1 MQQNKRHRAAA
12 KPFNRREWLRIG
24 GLGCLGLSL
33 PAVLAPRL
41 SAAAASP
48 PSSPAFASK
57 TFGRAKSCIILFL
70 GGGPPQH
77 ETFDPKPDAP
87 VEYRG
92 DFKPIRTSVPG
103 LNFCELLPD
112 TAKIAHKLTVI
123 RSMTTGIDAHAVSG
137 YQMMTGRVH
146 PAKVDRPVSP
156 ADWPHI
162 GSLVAALK
170 PSERSPLSAV
180 TIPEPLVNNPGVAWP
195 GQTGGFMGHSWDPR
209 LFKCDPS
216 ASDFRIDELT
226 LPDDVSLDRLASRQG
241 LIRDLDARLRTADKE
256 GRLAGLE
263 TSRQQA
269 FEMLSSGATRLAFEL
284 DRESPA
290 LRARYGPHKFG
301 QSALLA
307 RRLIEAGVRLVQV
320 NFPREPGDLSSPNPL
335 WDTHRK
341 NTDRLKANLCPPFD
355 RAFPALVNDLE
366 ERGILD
372 ETLVVVMGEFGRS
385 PKINTFG
392 GRDHWGSCF
401 SIALAG
407 AGLGG
412 GNVIGASD
420 RDGAY
425 VKDRAVHASELS
437 ATIFH
442 LLGIDPAGMFHDRLN
457 RPLPIAESR
466 PISELIG

>member
-1 MQQNKRHRAAA
+1 MKRSKHTHATAR
-12 KPFNRREWLRIG
+12 PHNRREWLRIG

-33 PAVLAPRL
+33 PNLLAPRL
-41 SAAAASP
+41 SAAS
-48 PSSPAFASK
+48 PSSLPAKS
-57 TFGRAKSCIILFL
+57 FGRAKSCIILFL

-87 VEYRG
+87 IELRG
-92 DFKPIRTSVPG
+92 DFKSIRTSVPG
-103 LNFCELLPD
+103 LKFCELLPD
-112 TAKIAHKLTVI
+112 TARIAHKLTVI
-123 RSMTTGIDAHAVSG
+123 RSMTTGINAHAVSG

-156 ADWPHI
+156 EDWPHI

-170 PSERSPLSAV
+170 PSQRSPLSAV

-216 ASDFRIDELT
+216 APDFRIDELT
-226 LPDDVSLDRLASRQG
+226 LPDNVSLDRLASRKG
-241 LIRDLDARLRTADKE
+241 LIANLDSRLRKADKD

-269 FEMLSSGATRLAFEL
+269 FDMLSSSATRRAFEL

-307 RRLIEAGVRLVQV
+307 RRLVEAGVRLVQV

-341 NTDRLKANLCPPFD
+341 NTDRLKTNLCPPFD
-355 RAFPALVNDLE
+355 RAFPALVNDLD
-366 ERGILD
+366 ERGLLD

-392 GRDHWGSCF
+392 GRDHWGACF

-407 AGLGG
+407 AGLSG

-442 LLGIDPAGMFHDRLN
+442 FLGIDPAGMFYDRLN